1 MRLVKINDVILNM
14 DNIAVIKGKDTGN
27 SKVNVYV
34 YTASQEIWLG
44 ICGSREEYRQLI
56 REIYREFGESFMG
69 EIVYTEDDDEEDEE
83 LWK

>member
-27 SKVNVYV
+27 GKVNVYA
-34 YTASQEIWLG
+34 YTAGQEIWLG
-44 ICGSREEYRQLI
+44 ICDHRENYRQLI

-69 EIVYTEDDDEEDEE
+69 EIVYTEDEDDEEEE

>member
-27 SKVNVYV
+27 NKVNVYV

-56 REIYREFGESFMG
+56 NAVYQDFGDSFMG
-69 EIVYTEDDDEEDEE
+69 EIVYTEDDDEEEE